1 MTRKDVIAYYL
12 GPVVKP
18 RDDKKG
24 ELCSAGPRP
33 RDDKFLS
40 FLFCSLFKKKERCV
54 ILGLDPRIQV
64 NKVARMR
71 ACIIFKVQSANVVSL
86 RDKFYYLGPVVK
98 PRDDKKDVIDITW
111 VPWSSHGM
119 TRKENCVV
127 RGPGHGMTRKEN
139 CVVRGPGHGMTSF
152 SLLFFFLKTITK

>member
-1 MTRKDVIAYYL
+1 MIPPHPWGLFFKVQSSNVVSLRDSINYL

-24 ELCSAGPRP
+24 ELCSAGPR
-33 RDDKFLS
+33 
-40 FLFCSLFKKKERCV
+40 
-54 ILGLDPRIQV
+54 
-64 NKVARMR
+64 
-71 ACIIFKVQSANVVSL
+71 
-86 RDKFYYLGPVVK
+86 

-127 RGPGHGMTRKEN
+127 RGL
-139 CVVRGPGHGMTSF
+139 GHGMTSF
-152 SLLFFFLKTITK
+152 FLTFLFSKNNYKMKNNHKVN